1 MHYIHLFH
9 PYNILKHNYFFYKQ
23 FVLPI
28 ILSLDKLDLTKAYNI
43 NNHINIP
50 KKTISLLIPSFNSVH
65 FYQQSI
71 SKDSKKRNSILK
83 RV

>member
-43 NNHINIP
+43 NNRISIP
-50 KKTISLLIPSFNSVH
+50 KLFLNTWRYIHP
-65 FYQQSI
+65 
-71 SKDSKKRNSILK
+71 KKNNFTSHSIL
-83 RV
+83 